1 MNTNIEA
8 IVYDS
13 QRRPVTQLGSV
24 GHITEDFAIGLIRE
38 TFNTEFGPGYSCA
51 VSRVHSD
58 GTREALLEW
67 SF

>member
-1 MNTNIEA
+1 MKTSIEA

-13 QRRPVTQLGSV
+13 QHRPVTQLGSV
-24 GHITEDFAIGLIRE
+24 GHIPEEFAIDFIRE